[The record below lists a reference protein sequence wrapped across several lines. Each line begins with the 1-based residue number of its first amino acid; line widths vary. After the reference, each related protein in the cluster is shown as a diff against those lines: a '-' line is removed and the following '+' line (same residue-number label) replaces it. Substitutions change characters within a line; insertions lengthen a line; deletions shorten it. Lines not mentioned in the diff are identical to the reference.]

1 MKATSTAAVV
11 VMGIFFSA
19 VLTSTFF
26 IGCGGHKEEVKQD
39 STLVIDTIKVDS
51 LGVDTIKVDTITE

>member
-1 MKATSTAAVV
+1 MKATGTAAVV

-39 STLVIDTIKVDS
+39 SVVTDSIVKDSIIKDTVIIEINK
-51 LGVDTIKVDTITE
+51 

>member
-1 MKATSTAAVV
+1 MKVTKTTAVV
-11 VMGIFFSA
+11 LTVFFSA
-19 VLTSTFF
+19 VLSTTFF

-39 STLVIDTIKVDS
+39 STLVMDTIKVDS